1 MFHNPLFVLWHVF
14 YVNINPIMLNK
25 NLRNEKYPNVGPL
38 LFKYNNQYSTNN
50 TQENM
55 VEKGKVFNE
64 ILNDT
69 IHVFLVE

>member
-1 MFHNPLFVLWHVF
+1 
-14 YVNINPIMLNK
+14 MLNK